1 MSLHRNKNLTKTIT
15 VNYFV
20 YFWISDIIT
29 IIEILFYQ
37 HLCSLVQRKQVFL
50 RRGAKVLREAPG
62 AWLPHKWLTALEQAF
77 NEGGWLVHFT
87 FRSLPCLTVLVY
99 SYFINTKLFFLDMFQ
114 ILTHQTHLFNHYHV
128 VTDLNIAIIFFAMI
142 ILYLNLLIP
151 SVCFH
156 L

>member
-1 MSLHRNKNLTKTIT
+1 M
-15 VNYFV
+15 
-20 YFWISDIIT
+20 
-29 IIEILFYQ
+29 
-37 HLCSLVQRKQVFL
+37 
-50 RRGAKVLREAPG
+50 
-62 AWLPHKWLTALEQAF
+62 
-77 NEGGWLVHFT
+77 HFT